1 MLAPSEPQGVGM
13 KQAVIGIVVLLGLLG
28 PAGSVFADSTAS
40 TNANCW
46 GTVVSQRATTYGDIG
61 THSASQTEPR
71 AGVGNLAH
79 EFFDLGLTSGPRPG
93 DTAVVLAALD
103 DQVGQDPLG
112 ATHCP

>member
-1 MLAPSEPQGVGM
+1 MRRAFVGSAIVLA
-13 KQAVIGIVVLLGLLG
+13 LLGS
-28 PAGSVFADSTAS
+28 AGSAFADSTAS

-61 THSASQTEPR
+61 THASSQSEPR
-71 AGVGNLAH
+71 AGVGNLAR

-93 DTAVVLAALD
+93 DTAVVLASLD
-103 DQVGQDPLG
+103 DTVGQDPLG

>member
-1 MLAPSEPQGVGM
+1 M
-13 KQAVIGIVVLLGLLG
+13 KRFLIG
-28 PAGSVFADSTAS
+28 PAALVALLASTTGVLADSTAA

-46 GTVVSQRATTYGDIG
+46 GVVVSQRATTYGDIG
-61 THSASQTEPR
+61 PHSASQSEPR
-71 AGVGNLAH
+71 AGVGNLARD
-79 EFFDLGLTSGPRPG
+79 FFELGLTNGPRPG

>member
-1 MLAPSEPQGVGM
+1 M
-13 KQAVIGIVVLLGLLG
+13 KRILI
-28 PAGSVFADSTAS
+28 GSVVMVAVFASGGTALADSSAA

-61 THSASQTEPR
+61 THSSSQSEPR
-71 AGVGNLAH
+71 SGVGNLART
-79 EFFDLGLTSGPRPG
+79 FFDLGLTSGPRPG

-103 DQVGQDPLG
+103 DTVGQDPLG

>member
-1 MLAPSEPQGVGM
+1 MKHFLIGSAAIVALLASSTS
-13 KQAVIGIVVLLGLLG
+13 VL
-28 PAGSVFADSTAS
+28 ADSTAA

-46 GTVVSQRATTYGDIG
+46 GTVVSQRATIYGDIG
-61 THSASQTEPR
+61 THSASQSEPR
-71 AGVGNLAH
+71 AGVGNLARD
-79 EFFDLGLTSGPRPG
+79 FFELGLTGGPRPG

>member
-1 MLAPSEPQGVGM
+1 MRRFLIGP
-13 KQAVIGIVVLLGLLG
+13 AVVVALLGG
-28 PAGSVFADSTAS
+28 TTSVLADSTAS

-61 THSASQTEPR
+61 THSASQSEPR
-71 AGVGNLAH
+71 AGVGNLARD
-79 EFFDLGLTSGPRPG
+79 FFELGLTSGPRPG

-103 DQVGQDPLG
+103 DQVGQDPEG